1 MWYAVPQCV
10 TGRSYVEMREESIKR
25 KEWGNGEK
33 ERGKSVQ
40 YGKGKEMVID
50 WRGRRKGERA

>member
-1 MWYAVPQCV
+1 MQCV

-25 KEWGNGEK
+25 KEWGNGE
-33 ERGKSVQ
+33 RGKSVQ

-50 WRGRRKGERA
+50 WRGRKGERA